1 MLFTFTIDFSDDPRL
16 KSKSKVRRRQV
27 PHALFL
33 VKVLPSHDA
42 EHISSKVRVGETRW
56 IFGDLMWLKQCHK
69 LPLTGNGVYTT
80 YYGDLGDGLL
90 LFWPHTLLLMFFHE
104 RIGHWVF
111 HMVKSYTTH
120 RFWLLFSQ
128 CGKARQL
135 PKIELSLFQQGYTFF
150 FFFWITTISTVD
162 VFPDLWKTN
171 GFPFGKWSAHVSIP
185 LRSQ

>member
-1 MLFTFTIDFSDDPRL
+1 MLFTFTIDFSDDPRS

-56 IFGDLMWLKQCHK
+56 VFGDLMWLKQCHK

-90 LFWPHTLLLMFFHE
+90 LFWPHTLLLMFFSWKNWTLGLSHGQVVYDPQILVIILSMWQSQTAAE
-104 RIGHWVF
+104 NWVITISTGIY
-111 HMVKSYTTH
+111 VS
-120 RFWLLFSQ
+120 
-128 CGKARQL
+128 
-135 PKIELSLFQQGYTFF
+135 

-171 GFPFGKWSAHVSIP
+171 GFPFGKWFAHVSIP